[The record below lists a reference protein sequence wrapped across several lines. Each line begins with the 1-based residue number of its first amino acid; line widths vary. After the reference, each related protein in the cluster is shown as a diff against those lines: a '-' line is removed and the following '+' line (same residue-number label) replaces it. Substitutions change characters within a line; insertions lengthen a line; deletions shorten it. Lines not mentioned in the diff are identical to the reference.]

1 MRIDSALPDLP
12 VWETQSCVTLIGDS
26 VHAMSPTSV
35 VGAVS
40 ALRSAATLSKVLG
53 EEGISAQILKK
64 YEDQMR
70 QYTGEAIRNSVWGGK
85 MLFGMRGFD
94 ELKPAAV

>member
-1 MRIDSALPDLP
+1 LRIDSAMTDLP
-12 VWETQSCVTLIGDS
+12 VWESQSCVTLIGDS

-40 ALRSAATLSKVLG
+40 ALRPAATLAKVLSEG
-53 EEGISAQILKK
+53 GISTQSLRK
-64 YEDQMR
+64 YEDEMR
-70 QYTGEAIRNSVWGGK
+70 QYAGEATRNSVWGGK

-94 ELKPAAV
+94 ELKAEAA